1 MTHSRELL
9 RLYEKVCPNGSRNKN
24 SIVPPR
30 VITILQKC
38 VELKIQ
44 DSMIQRLHFND
55 LYVLILSLDIAN
67 IKATLK
73 RERQARAANADT
85 DVRDISGA
93 EAVKFLQGGG
103 SLAR

>member
-1 MTHSRELL
+1 
-9 RLYEKVCPNGSRNKN
+9 
-24 SIVPPR
+24 
-30 VITILQKC
+30 
-38 VELKIQ
+38 
-44 DSMIQRLHFND
+44 MIQRLHYTD

-67 IKATLK
+67 IKTALK
-73 RERQARAANADT
+73 RERQARAANSNT

>member
-1 MTHSRELL
+1 MHD
-9 RLYEKVCPNGSRNKN
+9 KVCPNGSRNKN

-30 VITILQKC
+30 VITIFQKC

-67 IKATLK
+67 IKAALK
-73 RERQARAANADT
+73 RERQVRAANSDT
-85 DVRDISGA
+85 EVRDISGA
-93 EAVKFLQGGG
+93 DAVKFLQGGG
-103 SLAR
+103 KL

>member
-1 MTHSRELL
+1 MHSRELL
-9 RLYEKVCPNGSRNKN
+9 RLYDKVYPNGNRNKN

-30 VITILQKC
+30 VITIMQKC

-44 DSMIQRLHFND
+44 DCMIQRLHYTD

-67 IKATLK
+67 IKTALK
-73 RERQARAANADT
+73 RERQARAANSNT

-103 SLAR
+103 SLAQ